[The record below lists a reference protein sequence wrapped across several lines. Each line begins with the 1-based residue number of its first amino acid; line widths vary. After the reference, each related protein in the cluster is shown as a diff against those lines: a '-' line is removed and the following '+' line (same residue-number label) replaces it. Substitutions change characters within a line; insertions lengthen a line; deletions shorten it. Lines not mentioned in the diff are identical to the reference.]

1 MKRIALFILVFVS
14 SGVFAGN
21 PVKRLLTG
29 ADSLLQKL
37 YNKVDYDTTYISR
50 SPGKMGLKAWANL
63 SGSSFRARGD
73 LINARLRADMKGT
86 VSMEFD
92 YYDLALELALNP
104 TSFTGRNHDFELN
117 FNFYPRR
124 FIIDVSYQKA
134 QTAAG
139 HIAYN
144 GSDIDVERGWLNTK
158 MLNIDTYY
166 TFNNKKFS
174 YDAPFY
180 QFYEQRKSA
189 GTLMAGISYQGGSI
203 NTSDTPENIPQSKFG
218 AQHIGLGCGYA
229 YNLVAGR
236 KWLIHLSV
244 IPNIMLWS
252 GNTIKMNGEKI
263 DTETKFPT
271 VLMNSRLGVVHY
283 FSRRSFM
290 GFSGIAQS
298 LLKRKGRSSE
308 SHPSSLGNGPV
319 VTELGE
325 AKSTTDLLES
335 KWMVRMFYGM
345 RL

>member
-1 MKRIALFILVFVS
+1 MKRVGIFLLIFVS
-14 SGVFAGN
+14 SGAFAGN
-21 PVKRLLTG
+21 PVKRLLTS
-29 ADSLLQKL
+29 ADSLLHKL
-37 YNKVDYDTTYISR
+37 YIKVDYDTTYICR

-63 SGSSFRARGD
+63 SGSSFRAHGD
-73 LINARLRADMKGT
+73 LVNAKLRADMKGT

-104 TSFTGRNHDFELN
+104 TSFTGRNHDYELN

-124 FIIDVSYQKA
+124 FILDVSYQKA
-134 QTAAG
+134 LTAAG
-139 HIAYN
+139 HITYN
-144 GSDIDVERGWLNTK
+144 GSEIDVERGWLSTK
-158 MLNIDTYY
+158 MLNIDAYY

-203 NTSDTPENIPQSKFG
+203 CTTSDTPDNIPQSKFG

-244 IPNIMLWS
+244 IPNIMVWS
-252 GNTIKMNGEKI
+252 GNKIEMNGEKI

-271 VLMNSRLGVVHY
+271 ILMNSRLGVTHY

-298 LLKRKGRSSE
+298 LLKRKG
-308 SHPSSLGNGPV
+308 
-319 VTELGE
+319 
-325 AKSTTDLLES
+325 TTDLLES
-335 KWMVRMFYGM
+335 KWMVRTFYGM
-345 RL
+345 RLGK